1 MIPKKL
7 VDFMNGPVII
17 NIGARNNQLQ
27 PAFNRSVGAIVSE
40 DRETMTVFVFEP
52 FADVILKNLN
62 DNGRISLIAAS
73 MPSHETYQFKGAYVS
88 SRKTENKDLEL
99 QENYRNKLLEHFKP
113 FDFPENFIRNMP
125 YNPSIA
131 VTFRVEEIFVQTPGP
146 GAGKKIDA
154 NKI

>member
-1 MIPKKL
+1 M
-7 VDFMNGPVII
+7 
-17 NIGARNNQLQ
+17 
-27 PAFNRSVGAIVSE
+27 SE
-40 DRETMTVFVFEP
+40 DRKTMTVFVFEP

-99 QENYRNKLLEHFKP
+99 QENYRNKLLEHFIP

-125 YNPSIA
+125 YNPGIA